1 MTLDEGG
8 NAAKPHGTPSNVCQ
22 STYAVIKAQSKSFTK
37 VFLMH
42 ASITIRAS
50 FRHLSKPLI
59 RQTQLYIAA
68 RATQYHRVNTVQFR
82 SYSTPIMAGISLDE
96 SVKSLISKSYPQASG
111 AGDDPHKLSQ
121 AVFSNVEYT
130 TAEKAEADQWLITS
144 SHIAS
149 ASEDEAKTA
158 ERFGSLNTHLSTR
171 TLLLG
176 SKPSIAD
183 VAMYSRLA
191 PVVKSWSLE
200 QRTGEQ
206 GYHHIVRYVDFVQ
219 NAPLFNLKL
228 DESEK
233 VKIDVDKVIA
243 PVKTFDAKAE
253 KEKKKKEKELAA
265 AASGKGAEGKKSDK
279 DKAVAEVAALIPG
292 TQANVEKKKEKKEKQ
307 PKQPKNAPATEKPLS
322 PAQIDLRVGHILK
335 AVNHP
340 NADSLY
346 VSTIA
351 CGDAPGTENTSEYEG
366 KIVRTVCSGLN
377 GLVPL
382 EEMQGRK
389 IVAVCNLKP
398 VTMRGIKSAAMVLAA
413 SPRLAPG
420 EEDNHKG
427 PVELVNPP
435 AAAEAGQRV
444 FFEGWEGEPDAVL
457 NPKKKVWDYCQTGF
471 TTTAGKEVAFD
482 VAAVEQLKDS
492 GRSGVALLK
501 TKEGLC
507 TVKSLT
513 GATVR

>member
-1 MTLDEGG
+1 M
-8 NAAKPHGTPSNVCQ
+8 
-22 STYAVIKAQSKSFTK
+22 
-37 VFLMH
+37 
-42 ASITIRAS
+42 ASIHIDD
-50 FRHLSKPLI
+50 K
-59 RQTQLYIAA
+59 
-68 RATQYHRVNTVQFR
+68 
-82 SYSTPIMAGISLDE
+82 
-96 SVKSLISKSYPQASG
+96 VKSLIEKSYPQAQD
-111 AGDDPHKLSQ
+111 AGEDAQKLSL
-121 AVFSNVEYT
+121 AAFPSVEYSPT
-130 TAEKAEADQWLITS
+130 DKTEIEQWLITS

-149 ASEDEAKTA
+149 PSEDSAKTA
-158 ERFGSLNTHLSTR
+158 ERLSSLNTHLSTR
-171 TLLLG
+171 STLLG

-183 VAMYSRLA
+183 VGMFARLA
-191 PVVKSWSLE
+191 PIVKDWSPE

-206 GYHHIVRYVDFVQ
+206 GYHHIVRHLDFVQ
-219 NAPLFNLKL
+219 NAPLFGLSL
-228 DESEK
+228 SEDEKIK
-233 VKIDVDKVIA
+233 VNQDEVIA

-253 KEKKKKEKELAA
+253 KEKKKKEKAAAAAAGADTA
-265 AASGKGAEGKKSDK
+265 AASGGTISTAASADTQAEGKKSKKQEAKDLGDK
-279 DKAVAEVAALIPG
+279 VGDAVA
-292 TQANVEKKKEKKEKQ
+292 ANVPGVKKEKKEKA
-307 PKQPKNAPATEKPLS
+307 PKQPKPQKNAPVEKPLS
-322 PAQIDLRVGHILK
+322 PALIDLRVGHILK

-351 CGDAPGTENTSEYEG
+351 CGDAPGTDNTSEYEG

-420 EEDNHKG
+420 EEDHHGG

-435 AAAEAGQRV
+435 ADAEAGERV
-444 FFEGWEGEPDAVL
+444 YFEGWEGEPEAVL

-471 TTTAGKEVAFD
+471 TTTEGKEVAFD
-482 VAAVEQLKDS
+482 PKAVEQLKGSEKKD
-492 GRSGVALLK
+492 VATLK
-501 TKEGLC
+501 TRQGVC